1 MIEFSNSDLIRA
13 FLVTTAAGL
22 ATVIG
27 GLLVLFSKRSNA
39 RILAFGLAFASGAM
53 VYVSLTE
60 IFTKSVDSFS
70 VAYGNQDLGFMYG
83 SGAFLLGIVC
93 VAILDMILPNPHGG
107 LVAQSGDENGEP
119 AVNLKRVGLL
129 TMVAITAHNFP
140 EGLATF
146 FTMLDNSDLGLSLAV
161 AITLHNIPE
170 GVSIAIPVYYA
181 TNRASLA
188 IGACFL
194 SGLAEPVGAALGF
207 AFLGQHLSPAVFGGV
222 FGFIAGIMVF
232 LSMDELLPAAKQYSR
247 GHETVYGLVLGMASM
262 SASLVAFRL

>member
-1 MIEFSNSDLIRA
+1 VDFSTADLTRA
-13 FLVTTAAGL
+13 FLVTAGAGL

-27 GLLVLFSKRSNA
+27 GLLVLFSRKSNA
-39 RILAFGLAFASGAM
+39 RLLAFGLAFASGAM

-70 VAYGNQDLGFMYG
+70 MAYGDKDIGFAYG
-83 SGAFLLGIVC
+83 SAAFLIGIVV
-93 VAILDMILPNPHGG
+93 VATLDMLLPNPHHG
-107 LVAQSGDENGEP
+107 LVGQADSDVEESV
-119 AVNLKRVGLL
+119 ANLRRVGLL
-129 TMVAITAHNFP
+129 TMIAITAHNLP

-146 FTMLDNSDLGLSLAV
+146 FTMLDNPQVGMSLAV

-170 GVSIAIPVYYA
+170 GVSIAIPIYYA

-194 SGLAEPVGAALGF
+194 SALAEPIGALLGY
-207 AFLGQHLSPAVFGGV
+207 AIIGPYLSPAVFGGV

-232 LSMDELLPAAKQYSR
+232 LSMDELLPAAKRYSQ
-247 GHETVYGLVLGMASM
+247 GHETVYGLVLGMISI